1 MAIRMTGLTSGLDTE
16 AIIEALVSAQKMK
29 VTKVENQ
36 LTKSEWTEDIWKDLN
51 KKLYSFYTTELTK
64 FKTQGSYLT
73 KKAKSSNESV
83 ATATATN
90 SAAVGS
96 HTLAVKSLASSQMIT
111 GAKIGATS
119 TLDKLTDLGM
129 AEGTVI
135 NITGANGK
143 SSQLEI
149 TSSTTIED
157 FVSSCKSA
165 GLNANFDTTQKRLFI
180 SSSDSGAENAFS
192 ITTGTSERT
201 VANNAIHSLLENAD
215 SVSAGTSDV
224 TDLKSAYET
233 LQSLDE
239 ATYNNLQGMD
249 LDNATDA
256 DIATA
261 GLTQEQVD
269 AYRLLKDNLTTDE
282 LNSFDEQMVK
292 YIRNEITSGTAG
304 SSSQL
309 TLLGLDEI
317 DSTGKTSADNQTG
330 TSGLNIK
337 WASDAVILLDGAELT
352 GSSNNFSVNGLTLNL
367 TSTTLNKS
375 TADYDEITL
384 NVSNDTQ
391 AAYDMVKNF
400 VKKYNELL
408 DEMNTKYAAASA
420 RDYAPL
426 TDEQKEAMTDDEVEK
441 WETKIKDSLLRRD
454 GTLSS
459 IITAM
464 RTSLQVT
471 VDVDGKKY
479 SLASF
484 GIKTSSDYTEKG
496 KLHIF
501 GDADDETYSTETN
514 ALMEALENDPEA
526 VMKTLAEAG
535 QSLYESMTKKMS
547 KTSLS
552 SALTFYNDKQMDNA
566 QSDYKKKIKE
576 LEEKLTDLEDRY
588 YSKFTAMETALTKM
602 QSSTSAIT
610 SFFGS

>member
-16 AIIEALVSAQKMK
+16 SIIEALVSAQKMK

>member
-304 SSSQL
+304 SSSQW